1 MKYGIVISVSKT
13 KFGPVVFRE
22 DLKNNILLASK
33 IGYDAIE
40 LAVKNPGEVNIIEV
54 KGLLEE
60 YNLTIPAIG
69 TGQIYFDEGL
79 SFSDPD
85 KSVRDKAVERV
96 NEIIRL
102 AKNFNSS
109 IIIGLIRGNINSI
122 SDNFQQELELAEMR
136 IAECIQRCLSF
147 SEKMNTN
154 FLIEPLIRYNSNIFT
169 RIEEVKKFLKQF
181 SNKLDLER
189 IGILADTYHM
199 NVEET
204 IIHESFRKNSKLI
217 KHIHFSDSNRLAP
230 GLGHINFETI
240 LKELKKSNYNGII
253 SFEILPLPS
262 PIFAAKKALEFV
274 KNLEKEE

>member
-22 DLKNNILLASK
+22 DLKNNILRASK
-33 IGYDAIE
+33 IGYEAIE
-40 LAVKNPGEVNIIEV
+40 LAVKKPGEVNVSEV
-54 KGLLEE
+54 IRLLEK
-60 YNLTIPAIG
+60 YNLVIPAIG
-69 TGQIYFDEGL
+69 TGQICFDEGL

-85 KSVRDKAVERV
+85 KSIRNKAVKRV
-96 NEIIRL
+96 NDIITL

-109 IIIGLIRGNINSI
+109 IIIGLIRGNISNFL
-122 SDNFQQELELAEMR
+122 DNFQQELELAEIR

-147 SEKMNTN
+147 SEKMGTN

-169 RIEEVKKFLKQF
+169 KIDEVKKFLKKF
-181 SNKLDLER
+181 SNKLDLRR

-230 GLGHINFETI
+230 GLGHIDFEII
-240 LKELKKSNYNGII
+240 LKELKKSNYKGVI
-253 SFEILPLPS
+253 SFEILPSPS
-262 PIFAAKKALEFV
+262 PIIAAKKALEHI
-274 KNLEKEE
+274 KNIELKV